1 MTDGAATPAVA
12 TISGVEVV
20 TIPLTHYAEL
30 LDCQRRLAA
39 VEVTPTRFAADLRSR
54 IDRDPEVAAFLLDCL
69 GRKLLKET
77 YAACL
82 ERFGA
87 ERTPGASTISR
98 YWGKFPRPRQ
108 ARRTIPREVKPIPQ
122 PS

>member
-1 MTDGAATPAVA
+1 MTDEAARPAVV

-39 VEVTPTRFAADLRSR
+39 VAVTPTRFAADLRSR
-54 IDRDPEVAAFLLDCL
+54 IDRDPEVAAFLLECL
-69 GRKLLKET
+69 GRKLLKQT

-82 ERFGA
+82 ERFGP
-87 ERTPGASTISR
+87 ERTPGGSTISR
-98 YWGKFPRPRQ
+98 YWAKFPRTRR
-108 ARRTIPREVKPIPQ
+108 ARRTMSREVGPTPKPL
-122 PS
+122 